1 MSQKIRVLHT
11 ARLNNNC
18 PECFSTDGLEITF
31 TQDEKETLFFKKPA
45 KQVVENLYC
54 HTCKNPIYPVS
65 WTEDI
70 ERVYDY
76 NKKIAETHK
85 QYLKVK
91 PLFYILILLG
101 AALCAF
107 GVYFLIANYS

>member
-1 MSQKIRVLHT
+1 MSKKTQVLHT

-18 PECFSTDGLEITF
+18 PECFSTEGLEITF
-31 TQDEKETLFFKKPA
+31 TQDQKETLFFKKTSKEIPE
-45 KQVVENLYC
+45 KLFC
-54 HTCKNPIYPVS
+54 HTCKNPIYPIN

-76 NKKIAETHK
+76 NKKIAETNK

-91 PLFYILILLG
+91 PLFYIMILL
-101 AALCAF
+101 ATALCAF
-107 GVYFLIANYS
+107 GVYYLITS

>member
-1 MSQKIRVLHT
+1 MMRKKTNVLHT
-11 ARLNNNC
+11 ARLHNNC

-31 TQDEKETLFFKKPA
+31 TQDEKETSFFKIPSKEM
-45 KQVVENLYC
+45 VEKLFCY
-54 HTCKNPIYPVS
+54 TCKNPIYPIN

-76 NKKIAETHK
+76 NKKIAETKK

-91 PLFYILILLG
+91 PLFYIVILL
-101 AALCAF
+101 AVALCAF
-107 GVYFLIANYS
+107 GIYYLIS

>member
-1 MSQKIRVLHT
+1 MSKKSRVLHT

-31 TQDEKETLFFKKPA
+31 SQDEEESLFFKKPA
-45 KQVVENLYC
+45 KQIVENLYC
-54 HTCKNPIYPVS
+54 HICENPIYPIT

-91 PLFYILILLG
+91 PLFYISILLG
-101 AALCAF
+101 VVLCAL
-107 GVYFLIANYS
+107 GVYFLITS